1 METLRLRTQIHIC
14 ICRFDVCICIHGPV
28 YIAKVLEAIKDK
40 FFLTLK
46 LRFGMNPTSF
56 GNHSKPSF
64 FNYILPNMV
73 YFKNTQKKKKKNFLK
88 EDLRF
93 TRNSE
98 SKRKFFTKYS
108 QVNFLLIET
117 FSSLDL
123 WVLKFTNQFY
133 LVVNRFDWG
142 NGQNQAKELSFLRY
156 KF

>member
-1 METLRLRTQIHIC
+1 M
-14 ICRFDVCICIHGPV
+14 

-73 YFKNTQKKKKKNFLK
+73 YFKNTQKKKKKILK

-98 SKRKFFTKYS
+98 SKRKFFIK
-108 QVNFLLIET
+108 I
-117 FSSLDL
+117 FSS
-123 WVLKFTNQFY
+123 QF
-133 LVVNRFDWG
+133 
-142 NGQNQAKELSFLRY
+142 SFN
-156 KF
+156 

>member
-1 METLRLRTQIHIC
+1 MKTLSLCTQIHLC
-14 ICRFDVCICIHGPV
+14 VCRFDVCECIHEPAYV
-28 YIAKVLEAIKDK
+28 ARVLEAIKDK

-64 FNYILPNMV
+64 FKYIMPNMV
-73 YFKNTQKKKKKNFLK
+73 YFKNTQKIIK
-88 EDLRF
+88 ENRRF

-98 SKRKFFTKYS
+98 LKRKFFTIYS
-108 QVNFLLIET
+108 QVYFLLIET

-142 NGQNQAKELSFLRY
+142 NGQNQAKELLFLRY
-156 KF
+156 TF